1 MGDVHGCVRHAFGAV
16 VMLQAR
22 RGIRLDA
29 VIQVGDLG
37 AYPSVERYDEPTR
50 RFARDHPAQGDFLQ
64 LLAPEPSFA
73 AGIRAALRHVP
84 PMLFVSGNHEDHE
97 WLAGLHAAARGAGAS
112 DAANAPDASDAPA
125 GSEDPAT
132 VPIDPLGAYRHVACG
147 SVVEVAG
154 RKVAFLGL
162 VEVEGYMDLDE
173 DAYARLMAAAP
184 GSADILVTHD
194 GPYGMSK
201 DRRGEVQGSPKL
213 TRLIEHLQPPLHVS
227 GHYHHPNGPRQYGRT
242 TSYALAQL
250 VRPKAGRWE
259 PEPVNPG
266 QSVAPGSIG
275 LLDTAA
281 GTFEYVDDA
290 WLADVGGDAL
300 DLAAL
305 VAAAC

>member
-1 MGDVHGCVRHAFGAV
+1 MRIAFVGDVHGCVRHAFGAV
-16 VMLQAR
+16 VMVQAR

-37 AYPSVERYDEPTR
+37 AYPSVERYDAPTR
-50 RFARDHPAQGDFLQ
+50 RFAQDHPAQGDFLQ
-64 LLAPEPSFA
+64 LLDPDEPFA
-73 AGIRAALRHVP
+73 AGIRAALRNVP
-84 PMLFVSGNHEDHE
+84 PMVFVSGNHEDHE
-97 WLAGLHAAARGAGAS
+97 WLAGLHEAAAGAGAS
-112 DAANAPDASDAPA
+112 EASRASAASAV
-125 GSEDPAT
+125 GT
-132 VPIDPLGAYRHVACG
+132 VPIDPLGAFRHVACG

-154 RKVAFLGL
+154 RSVAFLGL
-162 VEVEGYMDLDE
+162 IEAEGYMDLDD
-173 DAYARLMAAAP
+173 DAYARLMDAAP

-250 VRPKAGRWE
+250 VRPRASRWE
-259 PEPVNPG
+259 PEPINPT
-266 QSVAPGSIG
+266 QCVTPGSIG
-275 LLDTAA
+275 LLDTET
-281 GTFEYVDDA
+281 GEFEYVDDA
-290 WLADVGGDAL
+290 WLADVDGDAL

-305 VAAAC
+305 VAAT